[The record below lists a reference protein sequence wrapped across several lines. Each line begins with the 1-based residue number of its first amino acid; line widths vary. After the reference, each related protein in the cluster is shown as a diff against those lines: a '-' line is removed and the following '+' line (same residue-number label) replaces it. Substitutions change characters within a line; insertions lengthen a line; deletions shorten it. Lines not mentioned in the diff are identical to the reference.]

1 MSIFQ
6 LGDRRRKKTTITQL
20 QTGEDEIIVEPQAI
34 EANLFDFFS
43 SLYSEETAENDGN
56 ANNGDDFACERVI
69 PPDDPLNEACME
81 EIQTAEILSAIRAS
95 APKRSPGAD
104 GIPREFYLRM
114 FDVIHRELNMLM
126 NEALN
131 GNLPHAFVEGVIVM
145 ERIMQAHRVLSNG
158 QKCSN
163 AERNIFQ
170 ATLALKDRIANL
182 RHHRRAGKLISFD
195 LENAFDRV
203 RHSFLFE
210 TMRSLGF
217 NEELISLLSNIASRS
232 TSRLLI
238 NGHLS
243 RSFEITRSVR
253 QGDPLSMHLF
263 VLYLHPLLAAG
274 AKLNLRKTV
283 AVNVGVFEGNEICTQ
298 WLQTA
303 NVVKI
308 LGVTFANS
316 IRLMTTLN
324 WDALAGKF
332 SQQMWL
338 QSLRTLTLHQR
349 VIMLNTFGTSR
360 LWYLSSVL
368 PPLGVHTAKITA
380 TMGTFLWRGMAARV
394 PIMQLIRKK
403 EHGGLN
409 LHVLACK
416 SRSLATNRHL
426 KEIDSI
432 PYYKSLLFHA
442 IPRPAMSIDN
452 PDLKSILSNLSQI
465 PHHIQQNPS
474 ADLIHRHFV
483 QQSELPKVE
492 RNSPALD
499 WPRAW
504 RNIGMKE
511 LSSSQRSKLYL
522 LVNGKIEHRKLLHVM
537 QRVADENCQHCDI
550 QVPETLQ
557 HKFCSCT
564 RVGPAW
570 TVLQQRLAGYTNG
583 WRRLSFEDLM
593 RPVLPG
599 IGRAARVE
607 ILRLFVKYIVFVN
620 ECNDR
625 IDVDAL
631 MFQLDLN

>member
-1 MSIFQ
+1 
-6 LGDRRRKKTTITQL
+6 
-20 QTGEDEIIVEPQAI
+20 
-34 EANLFDFFS
+34 
-43 SLYSEETAENDGN
+43 
-56 ANNGDDFACERVI
+56 
-69 PPDDPLNEACME
+69 
-81 EIQTAEILSAIRAS
+81 
-95 APKRSPGAD
+95 
-104 GIPREFYLRM
+104 
-114 FDVIHRELNMLM
+114 
-126 NEALN
+126 
-131 GNLPHAFVEGVIVM
+131 M

-170 ATLALKDRIANL
+170 ATFALKDRIANL

-217 NEELISLLSNIASRS
+217 NGELISLLSHIASRS

-243 RSFEITRSVR
+243 RSFEIARSVR

-263 VLYLHPLLAAG
+263 VLYLHPLVCRLERVCGDDLLVAYADDISVVVTSSWQIEAMNEIFRRFGLAAG

-283 AVNVGVFEGNEICTQ
+283 AVNVGTQ
-298 WLQTA
+298 KLVPSGYKQQTL
-303 NVVKI
+303 VI
-308 LGVTFANS
+308 
-316 IRLMTTLN
+316 TLN

-338 QSLRTLTLHQR
+338 QSLRRLNLHQR
-349 VIMLNTFGTSR
+349 VIMLNTFGTSK

-380 TMGTFLWRGMAARV
+380 TMGTFLWRGMLARV
-394 PIMQLIRKK
+394 PIMQLVRKK
-403 EHGGLN
+403 ENGGLN
-409 LHVLACK
+409 LHVLALK

-426 KEIDSI
+426 QEIESI

-442 IPRPAMSIDN
+442 IPRPAISIDN
-452 PDLKSILSNLSQI
+452 PDLKSILSNLSQT
-465 PHHIQQNPS
+465 PNHIQQNPS

-483 QQSELPKVE
+483 QQTELPKVE

-499 WPRAW
+499 RPRAW

-511 LSSSQRSKLYL
+511 LSSSQRSQLYL
-522 LVNGKIEHRKLLHVM
+522 LVNGKTEHRKLLHVM
-537 QRVADENCQHCDI
+537 QRVADESCQHCDI
-550 QVPETLQ
+550 QATETLQ
-557 HKFCSCT
+557 HKFCSCS

-583 WRRLSFEDLM
+583 WRRLSFEDLA

-599 IGRAARVE
+599 IGRAARV
-607 ILRLFVKYIVFVN
+607 
-620 ECNDR
+620 
-625 IDVDAL
+625 
-631 MFQLDLN
+631 